1 MEPTARWAGDE
12 NAADDLRWTCRSHLM
27 HKRESRATTTER
39 PDHMKRIAAFLLTA
53 VIIYCSWHVRRTE
66 TERAGMKVDLK
77 EIGHVTYG
85 MFNMDEWRCI
95 MSDIITAKV
104 MALEVTPENRDQ
116 LKAKI
121 EGLMYKMI
129 QKVES
134 VVNTNNRRS
143 GVKGALRKAFLDLF
157 VDVNVIKQ
165 GVPKYADQALDFLN
179 DPKNREELKDVLLRQ
194 FNTLMDGTVARMDYS
209 LYNSVLRKYD
219 CTGKDECIAKLT
231 ARTAALETN
240 GRTHFLILISA
251 VVILLLLLLVRHQ
264 PDRTD
269 LILLVVVA
277 VSLLLAGLSLPM
289 IDIEASI
296 SEFSFQLLGE
306 QVMFRDQVLFFQS
319 KSILQVVKVLI
330 SDGEDV
336 GLVVVGLLILAF
348 SVAIPLGK
356 LITSLV
362 AVILG
367 RVPPGIVPH
376 FLLYKASKWSMA
388 DVLVVAIFMSYIG
401 FSGIVSSQLDQLES
415 YGSSVHLLTTNLSE
429 LQLGFYLFLSY
440 CLMGLL
446 LSVIIERKLSG
457 TTIKTEE
464 P

>member
-1 MEPTARWAGDE
+1 
-12 NAADDLRWTCRSHLM
+12 
-27 HKRESRATTTER
+27 
-39 PDHMKRIAAFLLTA
+39 MKRIIASLLT
-53 VIIYCSWHVRRTE
+53 VLIIYCSWHVHRTE
-66 TERAGMKVDLK
+66 AERSKMKLDLK
-77 EIGHVTYG
+77 EISHVTYG
-85 MFNMDEWRCI
+85 LFNVDEWRSI
-95 MSDIITAKV
+95 MSVIITHKV
-104 MALEVTPENRDQ
+104 MALEVTPENREQ

-129 QKVES
+129 EKVES

-143 GVKGALRKAFLDLF
+143 GLKGVLRKTFLDLF
-157 VDVNVIKQ
+157 VDVGVIKR

-194 FNTLMDGTVARMDYS
+194 FNTLVDSTVARMDYS
-209 LYNSVLRKYD
+209 LYNGVLRKYD
-219 CTGKDECIAKLT
+219 CTGKDECIAKLSAST
-231 ARTAALETN
+231 KALETD
-240 GRTHFLILISA
+240 GRIHFLVLISS
-251 VVILLLLLLVRHQ
+251 VVLLLVLLLLRRV

-269 LILLVVVA
+269 LVLMVVVA
-277 VSLLLAGLSLPM
+277 VSLLLAGLTLPM

-306 QVMFRDQVLFFQS
+306 PVLFRDQVLFFQS

-330 SDGEDV
+330 SGGEDV
-336 GLVVVGLLILAF
+336 GLVVVGVLILAF

-356 LITSLV
+356 LLTSLV
-362 AVILG
+362 AVLLG
-367 RVPPGIVPH
+367 RVPAGIIPH

-401 FSGIVSSQLDQLES
+401 FSGIVSAQLDQLES
-415 YGSSVHLLTTNLSE
+415 YSSTVHLLTTNLSE

-446 LSVIIERKLSG
+446 LSVVIERKLSAPKSG
-457 TTIKTEE
+457 SIRTEGSA
-464 P
+464 